1 MWLQAEEKRRQ
12 AELAEEEQRREE
24 AAREAAARRQRRLAR
39 RKADAGRRV
48 PPEPTTPT
56 TPADVCRILVRLPAG
71 RKLERRFHRHQ
82 HTLQVL
88 FFFNLINSDFF
99 PNQQVPLSMWC
110 YRSAV
115 PCCFT
120 HLYSVYA
127 CLPSFT

>member
-1 MWLQAEEKRRQ
+1 MNQVEQDQPSGTLFQLGACGRHQSNGTMWLQAEEKRRQ

-88 FFFNLINSDFF
+88 FFQFN
-99 PNQQVPLSMWC
+99 
-110 YRSAV
+110 
-115 PCCFT
+115 
-120 HLYSVYA
+120 
-127 CLPSFT
+127 